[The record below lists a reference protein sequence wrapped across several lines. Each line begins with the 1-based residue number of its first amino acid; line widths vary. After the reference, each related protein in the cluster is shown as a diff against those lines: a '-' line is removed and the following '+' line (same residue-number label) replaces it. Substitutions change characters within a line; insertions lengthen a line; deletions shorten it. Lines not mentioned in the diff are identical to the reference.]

1 MDIIV
6 NGKKIQ
12 FDTGTCILNDNDK
25 LEIMFYCSEKL
36 NNYEREKI
44 GQFVGDLIKKGY
56 YK

>member
-12 FDTGTCILNDNDK
+12 FDIGTCILNVNDK
-25 LEIMFYCSEKL
+25 LEVRFYCSEKL